1 MAFFFGVFTSQS
13 EAGGRTEGRRLS
25 PKTSPKGEFEGLE
38 AASTKCEWLG
48 VRITVRIWIFGVSR
62 VIMLI
67 FLIFRAEADTCW
79 SARFARSRVGGVA
92 RLFKEISVFFSDFGT
107 FSIFSYFSDFGG
119 FGKRTGGFV
128 TRKKRCLGHLSDFVI
143 FSHLWHF
150 IMNGRLFIT

>member
-1 MAFFFGVFTSQS
+1 VYFLTRRQNLVLKNSKIGGRLFRGLILSRRMLGKLAFFFGVFTSQS

-48 VRITVRIWIFGVSR
+48 VRITVRILIFGVSR
-62 VIMLI
+62 LIMLI

-92 RLFKEISVFFSDFGT
+92 RLFKEISFFFG
-107 FSIFSYFSDFGG
+107 F
-119 FGKRTGGFV
+119 
-128 TRKKRCLGHLSDFVI
+128 
-143 FSHLWHF
+143 
-150 IMNGRLFIT
+150 

>member
-1 MAFFFGVFTSQS
+1 M
-13 EAGGRTEGRRLS
+13 S

-67 FLIFRAEADTCW
+67 FFRFRAEADTGW

-92 RLFKEISVFFSDFGT
+92 RLFKEISFFFRFLVFFLHFSRIFRFFGHFKL
-107 FSIFSYFSDFGG
+107 FSC
-119 FGKRTGGFV
+119 TGGF
-128 TRKKRCLGHLSDFVI
+128 LL
-143 FSHLWHF
+143 
-150 IMNGRLFIT
+150 

>member
-1 MAFFFGVFTSQS
+1 MFLKFKLAEKCVFFDETPESSPKKIENRRKNFRSGLNIKNVWGKTGIFFGGFTSQS

-25 PKTSPKGEFEGLE
+25 TKTSPKGEFECLK

-67 FLIFRAEADTCW
+67 FFIFRAEADTCW

-92 RLFKEISVFFSDFGT
+92 RLFKEISFFFG
-107 FSIFSYFSDFGG
+107 F
-119 FGKRTGGFV
+119 
-128 TRKKRCLGHLSDFVI
+128 
-143 FSHLWHF
+143 
-150 IMNGRLFIT
+150 

>member
-1 MAFFFGVFTSQS
+1 MLGKVAFFFGVFTSQS

-67 FLIFRAEADTCW
+67 FFIFRAEADTCW
-79 SARFARSRVGGVA
+79 SARFARSRVGGVE
-92 RLFKEISVFFSDFGT
+92 RLFKKNCVFF
-107 FSIFSYFSDFGG
+107 G
-119 FGKRTGGFV
+119 F
-128 TRKKRCLGHLSDFVI
+128 
-143 FSHLWHF
+143 
-150 IMNGRLFIT
+150 

>member
-1 MAFFFGVFTSQS
+1 MGKVAFFFGVFTSQS

-92 RLFKEISVFFSDFGT
+92 RLFKEISFFFRILVFFSIFRVFFG
-107 FSIFSYFSDFGG
+107 F
-119 FGKRTGGFV
+119 
-128 TRKKRCLGHLSDFVI
+128 LVI
-143 FSHLWHF
+143 
-150 IMNGRLFIT
+150 